1 MCHRRVLLLVLLVL
15 ACVGAVD
22 RAEAQ
27 TPVTNPTAV
36 VFTPSADHATV
47 TAYEFGYFAVGAASP
62 TQAASIAKA
71 ALTPTGT
78 DYQFAFPRLLFGS
91 FVHKLRAC
99 AGTTC
104 SPWVDA
110 DKSTVVTPFPPT
122 VVRVQ

>member
-1 MCHRRVLLLVLLVL
+1 MCHRRVFVVLLVLLVF
-15 ACVGAVD
+15 VGAVG
-22 RAEAQ
+22 RPQAQ

-47 TAYEFGYFAVGAASP
+47 TAYEFGYFAVGATSP

-71 ALTPTGT
+71 SLTPNGT

-99 AGTTC
+99 AGTSC